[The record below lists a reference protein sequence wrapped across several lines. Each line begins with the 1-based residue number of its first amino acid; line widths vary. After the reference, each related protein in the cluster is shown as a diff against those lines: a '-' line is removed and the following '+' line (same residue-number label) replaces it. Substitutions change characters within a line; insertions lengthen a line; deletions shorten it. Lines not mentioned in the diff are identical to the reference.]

1 MTCLGRFL
9 CRYKSPPS
17 FVACHSSTFVNS
29 CRWQVTILSTQGE
42 RGAANV
48 SLRSVC
54 FLLFMFMYM
63 NLNRRKRTYVLS
75 STFPVKAKHRNY
87 FKSTLCS
94 FPQAKT
100 REAVNISTSILH
112 SCPPHLTFVFCPA
125 VIGRVESLNFELPRP
140 LLLSLSYHCFNI
152 RLSVESQYELQVWV
166 WAEQWNCTNCKAGPP
181 THPCCRLH

>member
-63 NLNRRKRTYVLS
+63 NMNRRKQTYVLS

-87 FKSTLCS
+87 FKSSLCS

-100 REAVNISTSILH
+100 REAVSISTSILH
-112 SCPPHLTFVFCPA
+112 SCSPHLTFVFWPA
-125 VIGRVESLNFELPRP
+125 VIGRVVEFKLWTSKTPAAFPQ
-140 LLLSLSYHCFNI
+140 LSLF
-152 RLSVESQYELQVWV
+152 
-166 WAEQWNCTNCKAGPP
+166 
-181 THPCCRLH
+181 